1 MTKMLP
7 VGDPFLLDSSTRG
20 KFLSLEREI
29 GTHKPILWIS
39 IKQSLNPCN
48 PQNKSRSTLLSTC
61 PTQVGIRNHVGSYLQ
76 GHYWLSLGS
85 FSFLYYF
92 MILQGKKAS

>member
-1 MTKMLP
+1 MTKMLL
-7 VGDPFLLDSSTRG
+7 VGDPFLLDNPTRG

-39 IKQSLNPCN
+39 IVVHLPN
-48 PQNKSRSTLLSTC
+48 
-61 PTQVGIRNHVGSYLQ
+61 RNWDKELCRELYA
-76 GHYWLSLGS
+76 GHYWVSLVS

-92 MILQGKKAS
+92 MILQGKKAP